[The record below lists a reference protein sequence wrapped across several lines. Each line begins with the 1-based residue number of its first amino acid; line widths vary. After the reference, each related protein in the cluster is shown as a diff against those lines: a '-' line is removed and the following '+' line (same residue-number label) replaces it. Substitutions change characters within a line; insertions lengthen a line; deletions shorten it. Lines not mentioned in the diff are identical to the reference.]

1 MEIRVL
7 RYFLA
12 VAQEGSVTRAAR
24 ALHLTQPTLSR
35 QIRELEEELGQTL
48 FSRGGREL
56 SLTREGLLLRQR
68 AEEIVGLAEITEKEF
83 RSLGEKTVSGDLSLG
98 CGESKA
104 LSFVTDALKVLQDE
118 HPLIIPHFFSGNGEI
133 VMDRLDKG
141 LLDFAVLMGA
151 ENTERY
157 SSLPLPNHDTWGLL
171 MDKDDPMAQKKAITA
186 EDLLDIPLILSS
198 QSLSRDELSGWLGFP
213 MSRLHIAATYT
224 LLFNGSLMV
233 RSGLGYALCFDHIA
247 PSGKDSPFAF
257 RPLSPLL
264 TSPLSLVWKK
274 HQILSAP
281 SKKSGPSS
289 PKKSPEEATQTTA
302 CGSYPSPRASQ
313 ATKNSRICWRN
324 I

>member
-56 SLTREGLLLRQR
+56 SLTREGLLLWPR

-257 RPLSPLL
+257 RPL

-281 SKKSGPSS
+281 A
-289 PKKSPEEATQTTA
+289 EAFLA
-302 CGSYPSPRASQ
+302 KIREAGG
-313 ATKNSRICWRN
+313 K
-324 I
+324 

>member
-1 MEIRVL
+1 LEIRVL

-12 VAQEGSVTRAAR
+12 VAREGSVTRAAR

-157 SSLPLPNHDTWGLL
+157 YSLPLPNHDTWGLL

-257 RPLSPLL
+257 RPL

-281 SKKSGPSS
+281 A
-289 PKKSPEEATQTTA
+289 EAFLA
-302 CGSYPSPRASQ
+302 KIREAGE
-313 ATKNSRICWRN
+313 K
-324 I
+324 

>member
-157 SSLPLPNHDTWGLL
+157 YSLPLPNHDTWGLL

-186 EDLLDIPLILSS
+186 EDLLDIPLLLSS

-257 RPLSPLL
+257 RPL

-281 SKKSGPSS
+281 A
-289 PKKSPEEATQTTA
+289 EAFLA
-302 CGSYPSPRASQ
+302 KIREAGE
-313 ATKNSRICWRN
+313 K
-324 I
+324 

>member
-83 RSLGEKTVSGDLSLG
+83 RSLGEKTVSGDLSIG

-141 LLDFAVLMGA
+141 LLDFAVLISA

-157 SSLPLPNHDTWGLL
+157 YSLPLPNHDTWGLL

-257 RPLSPLL
+257 RPL

-281 SKKSGPSS
+281 A
-289 PKKSPEEATQTTA
+289 EAFLA
-302 CGSYPSPRASQ
+302 KIREAGE
-313 ATKNSRICWRN
+313 K
-324 I
+324 

>member
-7 RYFLA
+7 RYFLP

-157 SSLPLPNHDTWGLL
+157 YSLPLPNHDTWGLL

-257 RPLSPLL
+257 RPL

-281 SKKSGPSS
+281 A
-289 PKKSPEEATQTTA
+289 EAFLA
-302 CGSYPSPRASQ
+302 KIREAGE
-313 ATKNSRICWRN
+313 K
-324 I
+324 

>member
-1 MEIRVL
+1 MLVFWRKGSDILEIRVL

-118 HPLIIPHFFSGNGEI
+118 HPLIMPHFFSGNGEI

-157 SSLPLPNHDTWGLL
+157 YSLPLPNHDTWGLL
-171 MDKDDPMAQKKAITA
+171 MDKNDPMAQKKAITA

-257 RPLSPLL
+257 RPL

-281 SKKSGPSS
+281 A
-289 PKKSPEEATQTTA
+289 EAFLA
-302 CGSYPSPRASQ
+302 KIREAGE
-313 ATKNSRICWRN
+313 K
-324 I
+324 

>member
-12 VAQEGSVTRAAR
+12 VAQEGNVTRAAR

-83 RSLGEKTVSGDLSLG
+83 RSLGEKTVSGDLSIG

-157 SSLPLPNHDTWGLL
+157 YSLPLPNHDTWGLL

-257 RPLSPLL
+257 RPL

-281 SKKSGPSS
+281 A
-289 PKKSPEEATQTTA
+289 EAFLA
-302 CGSYPSPRASQ
+302 KIREAGE
-313 ATKNSRICWRN
+313 K
-324 I
+324 

>member
-56 SLTREGLLLRQR
+56 SLTREVLLLRQR

-83 RSLGEKTVSGDLSLG
+83 RSLGEKTVSGDLSIG

-257 RPLSPLL
+257 CPLSPLL

-281 SKKSGPSS
+281 A
-289 PKKSPEEATQTTA
+289 EAFLA
-302 CGSYPSPRASQ
+302 KIREAGE
-313 ATKNSRICWRN
+313 K
-324 I
+324 

>member
-56 SLTREGLLLRQR
+56 SLTREGLLLWPR

-257 RPLSPLL
+257 RPL

-281 SKKSGPSS
+281 A
-289 PKKSPEEATQTTA
+289 EALLA
-302 CGSYPSPRASQ
+302 KIREAGE
-313 ATKNSRICWRN
+313 K
-324 I
+324 

>member
-24 ALHLTQPTLSR
+24 ALHLTHPTLSR

-157 SSLPLPNHDTWGLL
+157 YSLPLPNHDTWGLL

-186 EDLLDIPLILSS
+186 EDLLGIPLILSS

-257 RPLSPLL
+257 RPL

-281 SKKSGPSS
+281 A
-289 PKKSPEEATQTTA
+289 EAFLA
-302 CGSYPSPRASQ
+302 KIREAGE
-313 ATKNSRICWRN
+313 K
-324 I
+324 

>member
-157 SSLPLPNHDTWGLL
+157 YSLPLPNHDTWGLL

-257 RPLSPLL
+257 RPL

-274 HQILSAP
+274 HQILSALA
-281 SKKSGPSS
+281 
-289 PKKSPEEATQTTA
+289 EAFLA
-302 CGSYPSPRASQ
+302 KIREAGE
-313 ATKNSRICWRN
+313 K
-324 I
+324 

>member
-157 SSLPLPNHDTWGLL
+157 SSLPLPNHNTWGLL

-281 SKKSGPSS
+281 A
-289 PKKSPEEATQTTA
+289 EAFLA
-302 CGSYPSPRASQ
+302 KIREAGE
-313 ATKNSRICWRN
+313 K
-324 I
+324 

>member
-12 VAQEGSVTRAAR
+12 VAREGSVTRAAR

-157 SSLPLPNHDTWGLL
+157 YSLPLPNHDTWGLL

-186 EDLLDIPLILSS
+186 EDLLGIPLILSS

-281 SKKSGPSS
+281 A
-289 PKKSPEEATQTTA
+289 EAFLA
-302 CGSYPSPRASQ
+302 KIREAGE
-313 ATKNSRICWRN
+313 K
-324 I
+324 

>member
-118 HPLIIPHFFSGNGEI
+118 HPLIIPHLFSGNGEI

-281 SKKSGPSS
+281 A
-289 PKKSPEEATQTTA
+289 EAFLA
-302 CGSYPSPRASQ
+302 KIREAGE
-313 ATKNSRICWRN
+313 K
-324 I
+324 

>member
-171 MDKDDPMAQKKAITA
+171 MDKDDPMTQKKAITA

-281 SKKSGPSS
+281 A
-289 PKKSPEEATQTTA
+289 EAFLA
-302 CGSYPSPRASQ
+302 KIREAGE
-313 ATKNSRICWRN
+313 K
-324 I
+324 

>member
-186 EDLLDIPLILSS
+186 KDLLDIPLILSS

-281 SKKSGPSS
+281 A
-289 PKKSPEEATQTTA
+289 EAFLA
-302 CGSYPSPRASQ
+302 KIREAGE
-313 ATKNSRICWRN
+313 K
-324 I
+324 

>member
-24 ALHLTQPTLSR
+24 ALHLTHPTLSR

-83 RSLGEKTVSGDLSLG
+83 RSLGEKTVSGDLSIG

-157 SSLPLPNHDTWGLL
+157 YSLPLPNHDTWGLL

-257 RPLSPLL
+257 RPL

-281 SKKSGPSS
+281 A
-289 PKKSPEEATQTTA
+289 EAFLAKTREA
-302 CGSYPSPRASQ
+302 GE
-313 ATKNSRICWRN
+313 K
-324 I
+324 

>member
-56 SLTREGLLLRQR
+56 SLTREGLLLWPR
-68 AEEIVGLAEITEKEF
+68 AEKIVGLAEITEKEF

-257 RPLSPLL
+257 RPL

-281 SKKSGPSS
+281 A
-289 PKKSPEEATQTTA
+289 EAFLA
-302 CGSYPSPRASQ
+302 KIREAGE
-313 ATKNSRICWRN
+313 K
-324 I
+324 

>member
-1 MEIRVL
+1 MLVFWRKGSDILETRVL

-157 SSLPLPNHDTWGLL
+157 YSLPLPNHDTWGLL

-281 SKKSGPSS
+281 A
-289 PKKSPEEATQTTA
+289 EAFLA
-302 CGSYPSPRASQ
+302 KIREAGE
-313 ATKNSRICWRN
+313 K
-324 I
+324 

>member
-1 MEIRVL
+1 MLVFWRKGFDILEIRVL

-56 SLTREGLLLRQR
+56 SLTREGLLLWPR

-257 RPLSPLL
+257 RPL

-281 SKKSGPSS
+281 A
-289 PKKSPEEATQTTA
+289 EAFLA
-302 CGSYPSPRASQ
+302 KIREAGE
-313 ATKNSRICWRN
+313 K
-324 I
+324 

>member
-56 SLTREGLLLRQR
+56 SLTREGLLLWPR

-171 MDKDDPMAQKKAITA
+171 MDKNDPMAQKKAITA

-257 RPLSPLL
+257 RPL

-281 SKKSGPSS
+281 A
-289 PKKSPEEATQTTA
+289 EAFLA
-302 CGSYPSPRASQ
+302 KIREAGE
-313 ATKNSRICWRN
+313 K
-324 I
+324 

>member
-1 MEIRVL
+1 M
-7 RYFLA
+7 
-12 VAQEGSVTRAAR
+12 
-24 ALHLTQPTLSR
+24 
-35 QIRELEEELGQTL
+35 
-48 FSRGGREL
+48 
-56 SLTREGLLLRQR
+56 
-68 AEEIVGLAEITEKEF
+68 GLAEITEKEF

-157 SSLPLPNHDTWGLL
+157 YSLPLPNHDTWGLL

-281 SKKSGPSS
+281 A
-289 PKKSPEEATQTTA
+289 EAFLA
-302 CGSYPSPRASQ
+302 KIREAGE
-313 ATKNSRICWRN
+313 K
-324 I
+324 

>member
-257 RPLSPLL
+257 RPLSLLL

-281 SKKSGPSS
+281 A
-289 PKKSPEEATQTTA
+289 EAFLA
-302 CGSYPSPRASQ
+302 KIREAGE
-313 ATKNSRICWRN
+313 K
-324 I
+324 

>member
-1 MEIRVL
+1 VLVFWRKGSDILEIRVL

-257 RPLSPLL
+257 RPL

-281 SKKSGPSS
+281 A
-289 PKKSPEEATQTTA
+289 EAFLA
-302 CGSYPSPRASQ
+302 KIREAGE
-313 ATKNSRICWRN
+313 K
-324 I
+324 

>member
-118 HPLIIPHFFSGNGEI
+118 HPLIIPHFFSRNGEI

-157 SSLPLPNHDTWGLL
+157 YSLPLPNHDTWGLL

-186 EDLLDIPLILSS
+186 EDLLGIPLILSS

-281 SKKSGPSS
+281 A
-289 PKKSPEEATQTTA
+289 EAFLA
-302 CGSYPSPRASQ
+302 KIREAGE
-313 ATKNSRICWRN
+313 K
-324 I
+324 

>member
-56 SLTREGLLLRQR
+56 SLTREGLLLWPR

-257 RPLSPLL
+257 RPL

-281 SKKSGPSS
+281 AKAFLAKIR
-289 PKKSPEEATQTTA
+289 EA
-302 CGSYPSPRASQ
+302 GE
-313 ATKNSRICWRN
+313 K
-324 I
+324 

>member
-1 MEIRVL
+1 METRVL

-157 SSLPLPNHDTWGLL
+157 YSLPLPNHDTWGLL

-257 RPLSPLL
+257 RPFAFRPL

-281 SKKSGPSS
+281 A
-289 PKKSPEEATQTTA
+289 EAFLAKTREA
-302 CGSYPSPRASQ
+302 GE
-313 ATKNSRICWRN
+313 K
-324 I
+324 

>member
-157 SSLPLPNHDTWGLL
+157 YSLPLPNHDTWGLL

-281 SKKSGPSS
+281 A
-289 PKKSPEEATQTTA
+289 EAFLA
-302 CGSYPSPRASQ
+302 KIREAGE
-313 ATKNSRICWRN
+313 K
-324 I
+324 

>member
-141 LLDFAVLMGA
+141 LLNFAVLMGA

-257 RPLSPLL
+257 RPL

-281 SKKSGPSS
+281 A
-289 PKKSPEEATQTTA
+289 EAFLA
-302 CGSYPSPRASQ
+302 KIREAGE
-313 ATKNSRICWRN
+313 K
-324 I
+324 

>member
-12 VAQEGSVTRAAR
+12 VAREGSVTRAAR

-157 SSLPLPNHDTWGLL
+157 YSLPLPNHDTWGLL

-186 EDLLDIPLILSS
+186 EDLLGIPLILSS

-257 RPLSPLL
+257 RPL

-281 SKKSGPSS
+281 A
-289 PKKSPEEATQTTA
+289 EAFLA
-302 CGSYPSPRASQ
+302 KIREAGE
-313 ATKNSRICWRN
+313 K
-324 I
+324 

>member
-1 MEIRVL
+1 LEIRVL

-24 ALHLTQPTLSR
+24 ALHLTHPTLSR

-83 RSLGEKTVSGDLSLG
+83 RSLGEKTVSGDLSIG

-151 ENTERY
+151 KNTERY
-157 SSLPLPNHDTWGLL
+157 YSFPLLNHDTWGLL

-186 EDLLDIPLILSS
+186 EDLLGIPLILSS

-257 RPLSPLL
+257 RPL

-281 SKKSGPSS
+281 A
-289 PKKSPEEATQTTA
+289 EAFLA
-302 CGSYPSPRASQ
+302 KIREAGE
-313 ATKNSRICWRN
+313 K
-324 I
+324 

>member
-157 SSLPLPNHDTWGLL
+157 YSLPLPNHDTWGLL
-171 MDKDDPMAQKKAITA
+171 MDKEDPMAQKKAITA

-257 RPLSPLL
+257 RPL

-281 SKKSGPSS
+281 A
-289 PKKSPEEATQTTA
+289 EAFLA
-302 CGSYPSPRASQ
+302 KIREAGE
-313 ATKNSRICWRN
+313 K
-324 I
+324 

>member
-1 MEIRVL
+1 MLVFWRKGSDILEIRVL

-12 VAQEGSVTRAAR
+12 VAREGSVTRAAR

-48 FSRGGREL
+48 FSRVGREL

-257 RPLSPLL
+257 RPL

-281 SKKSGPSS
+281 A
-289 PKKSPEEATQTTA
+289 EAFLA
-302 CGSYPSPRASQ
+302 KIREAGE
-313 ATKNSRICWRN
+313 K
-324 I
+324 

>member
-1 MEIRVL
+1 VLVFWRKGSDILEIRVL

-24 ALHLTQPTLSR
+24 ALHLTHPTLSR

-133 VMDRLDKG
+133 IMDRLDKG
-141 LLDFAVLMGA
+141 LLDLAVLMGA

-157 SSLPLPNHDTWGLL
+157 YSLPLPNHDTWGLL
-171 MDKDDPMAQKKAITA
+171 MNKDDPMAQKKAITA

-257 RPLSPLL
+257 RPL

-281 SKKSGPSS
+281 A
-289 PKKSPEEATQTTA
+289 EAFLA
-302 CGSYPSPRASQ
+302 KIREAGE
-313 ATKNSRICWRN
+313 K
-324 I
+324 

>member
-118 HPLIIPHFFSGNGEI
+118 HPLIILHFFSGNGEI

-281 SKKSGPSS
+281 A
-289 PKKSPEEATQTTA
+289 EAFLA
-302 CGSYPSPRASQ
+302 KIREAGE
-313 ATKNSRICWRN
+313 K
-324 I
+324 

>member
-1 MEIRVL
+1 MLVFWRKGSDILEIRVL

-68 AEEIVGLAEITEKEF
+68 AEEIVGLAEITEKAF

-264 TSPLSLVWKK
+264 TSPLSLVWKNIRSSPPRQK
-274 HQILSAP
+274 
-281 SKKSGPSS
+281 PSS
-289 PKKSPEEATQTTA
+289 QRSGKQ
-302 CGSYPSPRASQ
+302 G
-313 ATKNSRICWRN
+313 RN
-324 I
+324 RKML

>member
-98 CGESKA
+98 CGKSKA

-157 SSLPLPNHDTWGLL
+157 YSLPLPNHDTWGLL

-281 SKKSGPSS
+281 A
-289 PKKSPEEATQTTA
+289 EAFLA
-302 CGSYPSPRASQ
+302 KIREAGE
-313 ATKNSRICWRN
+313 K
-324 I
+324 

>member
-56 SLTREGLLLRQR
+56 SLTREVLLLRQR

-157 SSLPLPNHDTWGLL
+157 YSLPLPNHDTWGLL

-281 SKKSGPSS
+281 A
-289 PKKSPEEATQTTA
+289 EAFLA
-302 CGSYPSPRASQ
+302 KIREAGE
-313 ATKNSRICWRN
+313 K
-324 I
+324 

>member
-213 MSRLHIAATYT
+213 ISRLHIAATYT

-257 RPLSPLL
+257 RPL

-281 SKKSGPSS
+281 A
-289 PKKSPEEATQTTA
+289 EAFLA
-302 CGSYPSPRASQ
+302 KIREAGE
-313 ATKNSRICWRN
+313 K
-324 I
+324 